1 MIPADPIERF
11 RSVYA
16 LAEKIDRAIIP
27 EPNAMS
33 LGTVEEGGQPSVR
46 VVLLKSFDERGF
58 VFYTNY
64 EGRKGRQLVAHPN
77 AALCFYWAPIDIQVR
92 VEGTVTKVSD
102 EEADAYFA
110 TRQRQSQIGAGA
122 SRQSEPLETPTALDE
137 RVANYEKE
145 FEGRDVPRPK
155 FCRVFA
161 CGRSASN
168 SGRDVRAGSTSA
180 TSIREPE
187 TAGKLKRFILSDRG
201 YHSPAICSKMVG

>member
-27 EPNAMS
+27 EPNAMA
-33 LGTVEEGGQPSVR
+33 LGTVEEAGQPSVR
-46 VVLLKSFDERGF
+46 IVLLKSFDDRGF

-64 EGRKGRQLVAHPN
+64 EGGKGRQLIAHPM

-92 VEGTVTKVSD
+92 VEGTVTKVAA

-110 TRQRQSQIGAGA
+110 TRHRLSQIGAWA

-137 RVANYEKE
+137 RVAKYEKE
-145 FEGRDVPRPK
+145 FEGRDVPRPE
-155 FCRVFA
+155 FWSGFRVWPERIEFWK
-161 CGRSASN
+161 GRPS
-168 SGRDVRAGSTSA
+168 RLHERHLYTRAGSGWK
-180 TSIREPE
+180 IE
-187 TAGKLKRFILSDRG
+187 TL
-201 YHSPAICSKMVG
+201 YP